1 MLIKWL
7 PIFIIFMVFIILLL
21 KIILRK
27 KDENITDSFERKSN
41 KDIKVHTNEV
51 KINTFKNLNKK
62 SADNKINTTKVNKE
76 LEELKKRFQHREK
89 YSKENIDRIERFN
102 NLKNVK
108 VILLILIILSIFINS
123 FLFKIEIIFG
133 RDLYRIL
140 SSYIL
145 ICCIYGFINNR
156 KKEAVSL
163 FIFNYFLVNV
173 IISFKNILDI
183 NLMGYRVDAP
193 IIISSI
199 LFGLI
204 NIIRWELISSI
215 FNGNIFVKFS
225 AKLVILSVILN
236 TVIRLRMFSYVDILK
251 FLSILFTIQIS
262 IFVVGCAFEI
272 KKVLTNRE

>member
-27 KDENITDSFERKSN
+27 KDENITDSFKRKSD
-41 KDIKVHTNEV
+41 KDIRVYTNEV

-62 SADNKINTTKVNKE
+62 NDDNKTSTVKVNKE

-89 YSKENIDRIERFN
+89 SSKENIDRIEKFN
-102 NLKNVK
+102 NLKNIK
-108 VILLILIILSIFINS
+108 VILLILIILSIFVNR
-123 FLFKIEIIFG
+123 FLFNIEIIFG

-145 ICCIYGFINNR
+145 ICCIYGFVSNR
-156 KKEAVSL
+156 KKEAASL

-173 IISFKNILDI
+173 IVSFKNILDI
-183 NLMGYRVDAP
+183 NLMGYSVDAP

-199 LFGLI
+199 IFGLV
-204 NIIRWELISSI
+204 NIIRWELISNI

-225 AKLVILSVILN
+225 AKLVVLSVVLNILMS
-236 TVIRLRMFSYVDILK
+236 LRILPHVSILK
-251 FLSILFTIQIS
+251 FSSILFIIQIS
-262 IFVVGCAFEI
+262 IFIVGCAFEI
-272 KKVLTNRE
+272 KKVLTSRE